1 MSPVPLIDFQNVT
14 VQRGERVVLDSVTLS
29 IAQGEHAVILGP
41 NGSGKSTTMKM
52 ITGLI
57 EMTFGQILFEG
68 TPIQDDLIAY
78 KRRMG
83 YVPEEPYLYTHLS
96 GAEYLTMV
104 SQLRNLPQR
113 ASSERIDGLLRLLSL
128 YDDRHASISGYS
140 KGMRQKVLIAA
151 ALLHSPQ
158 LILLD
163 EPFSGL
169 DVGSALVLRRLIQEL
184 AARGKVVLFCSHELD
199 TVERVSTRV
208 VILHHGK
215 LVADDSIEH
224 LRSLMELPTLEA
236 IFSQLAVEQDTDSM
250 ARQIA
255 DLIHA

>member
-1 MSPVPLIDFQNVT
+1 MLELRNVSKHFSGIAA
-14 VQRGERVVLDSVTLS
+14 VDDVSFCAHPGEVT
-29 IAQGEHAVILGP
+29 GYLGP

>member
-1 MSPVPLIDFQNVT
+1 MLELRSVSKRFAGIPAVDDVSFCARPGEVT
-14 VQRGERVVLDSVTLS
+14 GY
-29 IAQGEHAVILGP
+29 LGP

-57 EMTFGQILFEG
+57 EMTTGAILFQG
-68 TPIQDDLIAY
+68 KPIQDDLMAY
-78 KRRMG
+78 KRCMG
-83 YVPEEPYLYTHLS
+83 YVPEEPYLYNHLS
-96 GAEYLTMV
+96 AAEYLTMV
-104 SQLRNLPQR
+104 AQLRNLPAKQ
-113 ASSERIDGLLRLLSL
+113 SSECIDGLLRLLSL

-151 ALLHSPQ
+151 ALLHNPD

-169 DVGSALVLRRLIQEL
+169 DVGSALVLRSLIQEL
-184 AARGKVVLFCSHELD
+184 AARGKVVLFSSHELD
-199 TVERVSTRV
+199 TVERVSSRV
-208 VILHHGK
+208 VIIHHGK
-215 LVADDSIEH
+215 LVADDSIET

-236 IFSQLAVEQDTDSM
+236 IFSQLAVEQDTESM